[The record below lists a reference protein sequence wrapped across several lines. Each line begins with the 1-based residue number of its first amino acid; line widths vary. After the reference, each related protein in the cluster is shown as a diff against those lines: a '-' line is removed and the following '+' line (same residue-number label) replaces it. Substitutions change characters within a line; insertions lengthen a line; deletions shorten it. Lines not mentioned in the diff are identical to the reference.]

1 MSTDTSV
8 AQSSRKSGVITPR
21 SIHWYDRLAA
31 AAVFVATRV
40 LGSTLRIHIEDQSHL
55 FEGPNPQPVIFTL
68 WHNRLALSMPLN
80 RGYFLKRQ
88 PQRRLAALVSA
99 SRDGSLLARALEH
112 FGVQPVRGSSSRRG
126 TQAMLELATWAENG
140 YDVAITP
147 DGPRGPRYRFQKGSI
162 MLAQITGHPLVPV
175 SAHIRWKKCFKSWDM
190 FQLPMPFTRCDVRI
204 GEPLLVPRNA
214 GSEEREAARCILEQ
228 RMHDLTTD

>member
-1 MSTDTSV
+1 MSADTS
-8 AQSSRKSGVITPR
+8 ARPLRASGVITPH
-21 SIHWYDRLAA
+21 SIRWHDRLAA
-31 AAVFVATRV
+31 AAVFVTTRV

-55 FEGPNPQPVIFTL
+55 FEGPNPEPVIFTL

-126 TQAMLELATWAENG
+126 TQAMLELATWAKDG
-140 YDVAITP
+140 YDLAVTP
-147 DGPRGPRYRFQKGSI
+147 DGPRGPCYRFQEGSI

-175 SAHIRWKKCFKSWDM
+175 SAHIRWKKCFKSWDT
-190 FQLPMPFTRCDVRI
+190 FQLPMPFTRCNVRI
-204 GEPLLVPRNA
+204 GEPMLVPRDA

>member
-1 MSTDTSV
+1 MSVDAP
-8 AQSSRKSGVITPR
+8 AQSSRKSGVITPHP
-21 SIHWYDRLAA
+21 IHWHGRLAA
-31 AAVFVATRV
+31 AVTFATVRV
-40 LGSTLRIHIEDQSHL
+40 LGFTWRMHIEDQSHL
-55 FEGPNPQPVIFTL
+55 FGGSHPQPVIFNI

-80 RGYFLKRQ
+80 RAYFLKRQ

-126 TQAMLELATWAENG
+126 TQAILELATWAECG
-140 YDVAITP
+140 YDLAITP
-147 DGPRGPRYRFQKGSI
+147 DGPRGPRYRVQEGSI
-162 MLAQITGHPLVPV
+162 MLAQITGHPMVPV
-175 SAHIRWKKCFKSWDM
+175 SANIRWKKCFKSWDM

-204 GEPLLVPRNA
+204 GEPLTVPNDA

>member
-1 MSTDTSV
+1 
-8 AQSSRKSGVITPR
+8 VITPHP
-21 SIHWYDRLAA
+21 ICWYSRLAA
-31 AAVFVATRV
+31 AAAFATIRV
-40 LGSTLRIHIEDQSHL
+40 LGSTWRMHIEDQSHL
-55 FEGPNPQPVIFTL
+55 FEGSNPQPVIFNI

-126 TQAMLELATWAENG
+126 AQAMLELATWAECG
-140 YDVAITP
+140 YDLAVTP
-147 DGPRGPRYRFQKGSI
+147 DGPRGPRYRVQEGSV
-162 MLAQITGHPLVPV
+162 MLAQITGHPMVPV
-175 SAHIRWKKCFKSWDM
+175 SANIRWKKCFKSWDM
-190 FQLPMPFTRCDVRI
+190 FQLPIPFTRCDVRI
-204 GEPLLVPRNA
+204 GEPLIVPCDA